1 MEEIYLD
8 NHSATRPHTS
18 VIDQMASFQ
27 KEYFAATLSPHRLGQ
42 QCHLPL
48 VTSINK
54 LYDILGASEDDAF
67 YFSSSGAEAIA
78 QVYLSTYMSHVKETG
93 RTHFMATDLEEAP
106 FLLSMKRMEKF
117 GCSAK
122 TLPVNHFGQLSKD
135 IIEES
140 LRPRSALLSLSWA
153 NGLTGVIHP
162 LQDIAEVCKKKE
174 VLLHVDVSTMI
185 GKHFFRFQ
193 DLGVDFLTFDGSLF
207 HAPRGCAGTFIKSG
221 VAFSPVALG
230 ASSEPTAS
238 LLALAESLEIS
249 AHNFDHVCTETA
261 RLRDRLENNIKQ
273 ALPDVKMPF
282 AQAERLPCTS
292 VICFPGVINEALL
305 YLLNSKGVYAT
316 MGGGQFQKL
325 SHLLTLC
332 KIDKTDA
339 MGALSFSLSFETT
352 EAQMDK
358 ASEIIIECY
367 NKLKGYCGSLIK
379 EVSDAS

>member
-1 MEEIYLD
+1 MEDIYLD

-18 VIDQMASFQ
+18 VVDQMASFQ

-48 VTSINK
+48 VTSVSK
-54 LYDILGASEDDAF
+54 LYDLLGASDNDAF

-78 QVYLSTYMSHVKETG
+78 EVYISTYMSHVKETG

-122 TLPVNHFGQLSKD
+122 TLPVNSFGQLSKD
-135 IIEES
+135 LLEES
-140 LRPRSALLSLSWA
+140 LRQRSALLSLSWA

-162 LQDIAEVCKKKE
+162 LEDIAEICRKKE

-193 DLGVDFLTFDGSLF
+193 DLSADFLTFDGALF
-207 HAPRGCAGTFIKSG
+207 HAPRGSAGTFVKAG
-221 VAFSPVALG
+221 APFSPIALG

-238 LLALAESLEIS
+238 LLALAESLEI
-249 AHNFDHVCTETA
+249 ATHNFDHVCTETA
-261 RLRDRLENNIKQ
+261 RLRDRLENNIQ
-273 ALPDVKMPF
+273 RALPEVKIPF
-282 AQAERLPCTS
+282 ALAERLPNTS
-292 VICFPGVINEALL
+292 VLCFPGVVNEALL
-305 YLLNSKGVYAT
+305 YLLSSKGVYAT

-325 SHLLTLC
+325 SHILTLC
-332 KIDKTDA
+332 KIEKALA
-339 MGALSFSLSFETT
+339 MGSLSFSLSFETT
-352 EAQMDK
+352 EEQVDK

-367 NKLKGYCGSLIK
+367 KKLRGFSGSLIQ
-379 EVSDAS
+379 EASNAS